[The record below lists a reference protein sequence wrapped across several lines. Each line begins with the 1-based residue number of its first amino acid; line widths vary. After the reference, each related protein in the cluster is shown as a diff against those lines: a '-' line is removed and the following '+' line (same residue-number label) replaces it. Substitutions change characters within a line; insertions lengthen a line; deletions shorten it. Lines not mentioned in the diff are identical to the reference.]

1 MEEETFDY
9 NWIKKY
15 EEEEK
20 DYKMFYPEEIKY
32 LKLNCLYV
40 NINNELE
47 KITEKEIKLI
57 NSNKIKKEELIK
69 LIKDNMKL
77 DKIKYKLLSVLIYN
91 FNLETDELKMFLQ
104 NNEKYNLLTNLKNIN
119 DYEIESSIKYFHKV
133 NNLYLLFNKEE
144 CNKNIANTKRVKFN
158 LAKGKTRRNR

>member
-1 MEEETFDY
+1 MEEEIFDY
-9 NWIKKY
+9 NWINKY

-20 DYKMFYPEEIKY
+20 DYNMFYPEEIKY

-40 NINNELE
+40 NMNNELE

-77 DKIKYKLLSVLIYN
+77 DKIKYKLLSLLIYN

-104 NNEKYNLLTNLKNIN
+104 NNEKYNLLTNLKNIS
-119 DYEIESSIKYFHKV
+119 DYEIESSMKYFKFV
-133 NNLYLLFNKEE
+133 NKLYF
-144 CNKNIANTKRVKFN
+144 
-158 LAKGKTRRNR
+158 